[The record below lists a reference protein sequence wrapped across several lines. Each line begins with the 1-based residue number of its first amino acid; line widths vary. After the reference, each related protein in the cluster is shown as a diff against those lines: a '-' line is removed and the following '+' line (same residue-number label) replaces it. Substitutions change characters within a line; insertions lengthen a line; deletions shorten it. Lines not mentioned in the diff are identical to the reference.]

1 MSYLDL
7 TKKPSITT
15 LKYHVKGIV
24 YAFISIGAYIGII
37 IYICGAL
44 YYLIPDIVLLL
55 ARF

>member
-7 TKKPSITT
+7 TKNPSTTT
-15 LKYHVKGIV
+15 LKYHVKRIV
-24 YAFISIGAYIGII
+24 HAFISFGAYIGFI